1 MLYLLLY
8 SWHVHFSPFNVF
20 RYITFRTALAT
31 LSAMILSFWMG
42 PWIVRRLKS
51 LKIGESIRADG
62 PQSHHSKAGT
72 PTMGG
77 VLIIA
82 AILFPTLLWID
93 LRNKYS
99 WIVLGS
105 LMLFGL
111 LGFIDDYIK
120 LAKKRAKGLSIKL
133 KLLLQTGIASGIG
146 VVLYLLAKRGI
157 FSTAISF
164 PFVKQLNPDLG
175 LFYIP
180 FVVVVIVGCC
190 NAVNLTDGL
199 DGLAVG
205 SILIGAATYAI
216 LAYIAGHSIASNYLL
231 VPYIPNVGEISI
243 FCGAIVGAS
252 LGFLWFNC
260 YPAQMFMG
268 DVGSLSLGGVIGTI
282 AVLIKQEIL
291 LLIVGGLFVVEALSV
306 IIQVIS
312 FRCYGKRVFRMA
324 PLHHHFELSGWQE
337 PKVIVR
343 FWILAIIFALLA
355 LSSLKLR

>member
-1 MLYLLLY
+1 MLYHLLY
-8 SWHVHFSPFNVF
+8 SCHIYFSPLNVF

-42 PWIVRRLKS
+42 PWIVRKLKS
-51 LKIGESIRADG
+51 LKIGESIRTDG

-82 AILFPTLLWID
+82 AILLPTLLWID

-105 LMLFGL
+105 LMLFGF

-120 LAKKRAKGLSIKL
+120 VAKKRSKGLSIKL
-133 KLLLQTGIASGIG
+133 KLLLQTVIAGGLGI
-146 VVLYLLAKRGI
+146 VLYLLAKQGM

-164 PFVKQLNPDLG
+164 PFIKQLNPDLG

-190 NAVNLTDGL
+190 NAVNLSDGL

-205 SILIGAATYAI
+205 SVLIGAATYAI

-260 YPAQMFMG
+260 FPAEMFMG
-268 DVGSLSLGGVIGTI
+268 DVGSLSLGGAIGTI
-282 AVLIKQEIL
+282 AVLIKQEVL

-312 FRCYGKRVFRMA
+312 FRLYGKRVFRMA